1 MLTIISGRVKDNV
14 IFISDKRDKLFFKF
28 SIPDND
34 LYFKTL
40 SYSQQKENGLFAYI
54 TSKTHTDY
62 FVRKNI
68 GECPMCITLHL
79 DVPLIIEYIGNKE
92 FHQLGIELLKQ
103 KILEV
108 YGKGRN
114 PEECSLSS

>member
-1 MLTIISGRVKDNV
+1 MLKILSGRVGDKV
-14 IFISDKRDKLFFKF
+14 VFITDKHDKLFFKF
-28 SIPDND
+28 TIPDND

-40 SYSQQKENGLFAYI
+40 SYSQQKENVLFAYI
-54 TSKTHTDY
+54 TNATHREDY
-62 FVRKNI
+62 IIKNL
-68 GECPMCITLHL
+68 GECLVCITLHL
-79 DVPLIIEYIGNKE
+79 DIPLIIDYIRSKE
-92 FHQLGIELLKQ
+92 FHSLGIELLKQ

>member
-1 MLTIISGRVKDNV
+1 MLTIIGGRVSDKV
-14 IFISDKRDKLFFKF
+14 IFISDSHYKFFFKF
-28 SIPDND
+28 TIPDND

-40 SYSQQKENGLFAYI
+40 SYSQQKENGLFQYV
-54 TSKTHTDY
+54 TLGTHAQY
-62 FVRKNI
+62 FFKKNI
-68 GECPMCITLHL
+68 GECSVFITLHL
-79 DVPLIIEYIGNKE
+79 DIPLIIEYIENKE
-92 FHQLGIELLKQ
+92 FHLLGIELLKQ

>member
-1 MLTIISGRVKDNV
+1 MLTIISGTVNDNL
-14 IFISDKRDKLFFKF
+14 IFISDKHSKLFFKF

-54 TSKTHTDY
+54 ISGTHVQY
-62 FVRKNI
+62 FVKKNI
-68 GECPMCITLHL
+68 GESLGYITLHL
-79 DVPLIIEYIGNKE
+79 DIPLIIEYIENKE
-92 FHQLGIELLKQ
+92 LHLLGIELLKQ